1 MSYKL
6 LNQFKRFLLTS
17 GIGWLIDFGIY
28 SIIISFFGINIL
40 YANIISS
47 IPAVTFVFIIS
58 TRKTFTNGE
67 SNLSLRMKYIIYI
80 IYQFILLLF
89 ISNLGQYLF
98 YILNSNLFITMIF
111 GKYMKIFVKIIITPI
126 TMTINFLVMKFLIEK
141 L

>member
-28 SIIISFFGINIL
+28 SIITSFLGINIL

-58 TRKTFTNGE
+58 TRKTFTNGD

-80 IYQFILLLF
+80 IYQLILLLF

-98 YILNSNLFITMIF
+98 YILNRNLLITMIV
-111 GKYMKIFVKIIITPI
+111 GEYMKIFVKIIITPI

>member
-28 SIIISFFGINIL
+28 SIITSFFGINIL

-58 TRKTFTNGE
+58 TRKTFTNE
-67 SNLSLRMKYIIYI
+67 DSNLSLRMKYIIYI
-80 IYQFILLLF
+80 IYQLILLLF

-98 YILNSNLFITMIF
+98 YILNRNLLITMIV

>member
-28 SIIISFFGINIL
+28 SIITSFFGINIL

-58 TRKTFTNGE
+58 TRRTFTNGE
-67 SNLSLRMKYIIYI
+67 TNLSLRMKYIIYI
-80 IYQFILLLF
+80 IYQLILLLF

-98 YILNSNLFITMIF
+98 YILNSNLLITMIV

>member
-28 SIIISFFGINIL
+28 SIITSFLGINIL

-58 TRKTFTNGE
+58 TRKTFTNGD

-80 IYQFILLLF
+80 IYQLILLLF
-89 ISNLGQYLF
+89 IYNLGQYLF
-98 YILNSNLFITMIF
+98 YILNRNLLITMIV
-111 GKYMKIFVKIIITPI
+111 GEYMKIFVKIIITPI